1 MFQVRSGGLPYRRL
15 DEQVG
20 PHSFQVCLDLF
31 LANGETAFRPG
42 GLNNLA
48 VFKSRHGLCRSVM
61 MNKRSAISGTVKAI
75 IDVPWSALNP
85 ETNEGQSL
93 RILFDNDYTVIFK
106 VRMSLLIIISLLI
119 SLLISCIL
127 RSLIGPW
134 SLGLRCRF
142 SIASQRYV
150 MDFQIA

>member
-1 MFQVRSGGLPYRRL
+1 M
-15 DEQVG
+15 
-20 PHSFQVCLDLF
+20 
-31 LANGETAFRPG
+31 ANGETAFRPG

-48 VFKSRHGLCRSVM
+48 VFKSRYGLCRSVM

-119 SLLISCIL
+119 SLRISCIL

-134 SLGLRCRF
+134 SLADVLSRGPIKSLNLGLFPTFLLEYCRH
-142 SIASQRYV
+142 A
-150 MDFQIA
+150 